1 MDKDFLKKQYNKDFE
16 KLREM
21 MNDWDP
27 MALISLGC
35 PEDEYDE
42 YTNRVLSILYR
53 YKGNP
58 NEGRDKLNDYLKLFE
73 EDIKE
78 MEMSSNGEFS
88 PLDVMGFTERITNW
102 FKKR

>member
-1 MDKDFLKKQYNKDFE
+1 MNKDFLKKQYTNDFE
-16 KLREM
+16 QLRRM

-27 MALISLGC
+27 MALISFGC

-53 YKGNP
+53 YKAMP
-58 NEGRDKLNDYLKLFE
+58 NECQDRLNEYLKLFD

-78 MEMSSNGEFS
+78 MEISSNGEFS
-88 PLDVMGFTERITNW
+88 TMSVKEFTESIMNW
-102 FKKR
+102 FKNR